1 MSSHNILERITP
13 TQDTLDSFFL
23 DFPDHKQRYHFA
35 YQFLKPWMKIADI
48 ACGVGYGSWLMSQR
62 CSHVYG
68 VDVSKD
74 ALKHAKTHFQA
85 KNIDFIDAND
95 FEFPGQLDVIISF
108 ETIEHMDEIAGD
120 LFLKNIKKNLTHDGL
135 LIISTPINKTPYK
148 HNVNEFHIREYD
160 DNEFPEKL
168 KMNGFAVL
176 EMYGQGSDF
185 HKKLYGSS
193 NQISIFNLMK
203 LGVHRFLPQAI
214 RGWLKK
220 LILGN
225 PNEGLSISKDSWRDT
240 MVQIAICKTLN

>member
-23 DFPDHKQRYHFA
+23 DFPDHKQRYNFA
-35 YQFLKPWMKIADI
+35 HQFLKPWMKIADV

-62 CSHVYG
+62 CTHVYG
-68 VDVSKD
+68 VDVSID

-85 KNIDFIDAND
+85 KNIDFIDAKD
-95 FEFPGQLDVIISF
+95 FEFPGQLDLIISF
-108 ETIEHMDEIAGD
+108 ETIEHMDEIDGD
-120 LFLKNIKKNLTHDGL
+120 LFLKNIKKNLAHDGL
-135 LIISTPINKTPYK
+135 LIISTPINKTPFK

-168 KMNGFAVL
+168 KLNGFEVL
-176 EMYGQGSDF
+176 DMYGQGSDF

-193 NQISIFNLMK
+193 DHINIFNLMK
-203 LGVHRFLPQAI
+203 LGVHRFLPRAI
-214 RGWLKK
+214 REWLKK

-225 PNEGLSISKDSWRDT
+225 PNEGLNISKDSWRDA
-240 MVQIAICKTLN
+240 MIQIAICKTSN